1 MDTNDNDNFISDDN
15 IIDKY
20 ENELYNYI
28 NYSVEF
34 GYDKI
39 YYTDS
44 SNHKNSIF
52 SSENINE
59 NLRIEKTIFIKLA
72 GYGDYQLS
80 IHKVDKPNNFIG
92 ELIFTWTIISLR
104 K

>member
-1 MDTNDNDNFISDDN
+1 M
-15 IIDKY
+15 
-20 ENELYNYI
+20 YNYI

-59 NLRIEKTIFIKLA
+59 NKIEKTIFIKLA
-72 GYGDYQLS
+72 GYGDLS
-80 IHKVDKPNNFIG
+80 IINTQG
-92 ELIFTWTIISLR
+92 R
-104 K
+104 